1 MKDDD
6 ETKEQL
12 VDELMKLRQCVTN
25 LEALKTN
32 HERTKEAL
40 QESEERYSALIQN
53 VPVGL
58 YRNTPGPKGRFIMAN
73 PALLRMFGYDSLD
86 EFLQTPVADL
96 YWNPEERQVFS
107 ERLLAQEH
115 VIAEEVQ
122 LKKRDG
128 TLSWGAVTARAVR
141 DDSGEVQY
149 FDGMIEDITE
159 RKRAELGQRQSEVTV
174 RALLD
179 APTDSAILLDSAGT
193 ILAIN
198 ETGAQGLG
206 KRITE
211 LVGNYIFDFL
221 PPDVSES
228 RRPMVMKA
236 SETGRPI
243 RFEDER
249 GGRFYDHNVYPVL
262 DAQGKV
268 TQVAIYTRDIT
279 DYKRAEARVRE
290 RTAELIDSEE
300 KYRTI
305 VENVPLV
312 VYRIR
317 PSGEILLVNQFV
329 EEMFGYSPTEI
340 FRNPELWNEKVN
352 NEDRAR
358 VEKLREQSFV
368 DGKEFIAEYRVKHKK
383 GNIVY
388 VVDHAIPFYSS
399 DGLISSVDGIM
410 MDVTHRVKLQEKL
423 VRAEGLK
430 TISEVSARLA
440 HEIRNPLVSAGGFAR
455 RLLSSLSPDDP
466 NRMKVEI
473 IVKEVGRLETILRM
487 MLNYIQ
493 PIELEKSSTGL
504 NQLVERAL
512 SEVGMEI
519 KEKKARVN
527 LKLATDLPE
536 ISLDRQ
542 QMELVV
548 ETLAKQALNQMQ
560 EGATLS
566 ITTFQED
573 EMLKLIMHY
582 PVLHMSSD
590 DVEHFFYPFAA
601 SRMTYDTADLPLSK
615 TLIDKHGGVIDV
627 SLAETGE
634 LIIHISLPL

>member
-627 SLAETGE
+627 SLAESGE